1 MNGSCRMFECISI
14 IATVIRICMVFTD
27 WHTQTTTFPKT
38 HAHTQR
44 HHPWQ
49 AACGEAAQGCHIIL
63 NIHQLSRD
71 IILAP
76 HLHTVQTEWQ
86 TRGREGERER
96 ASPPLLHCI
105 SYMAAFHPSTPLFAP
120 SISLSLPSNLLN
132 WITTASKAC
141 VKVCARIVA
150 V

>member
-1 MNGSCRMFECISI
+1 MEVFECISI
-14 IATVIRICMVFTD
+14 IATVIRIWFSLTD
-27 WHTQTTTFPKT
+27 THKPPHSQRHTHT
-38 HAHTQR
+38 HTQR